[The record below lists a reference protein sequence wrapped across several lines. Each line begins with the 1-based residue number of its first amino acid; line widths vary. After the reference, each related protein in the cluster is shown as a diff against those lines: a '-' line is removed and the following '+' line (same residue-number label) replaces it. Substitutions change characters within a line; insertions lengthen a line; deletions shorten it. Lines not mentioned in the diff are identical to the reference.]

1 MVPGDPFRGWT
12 TKAGIAEARR
22 LAQEKRQESMRPE
35 QVYVGASL
43 HGPRRDPT
51 EVMAEALSFRP
62 TKPPG
67 RMP

>member
-1 MVPGDPFRGWT
+1 MIPGDPFKGWRT
-12 TKAGIAEARR
+12 PAGSAEARK
-22 LAQEKRQESMRPE
+22 LAIEKRQESMRPE

-43 HGPRRDPT
+43 HGPRRDPA

-67 RMP
+67 RSG